1 MEIGNPNAG
10 EAKFKRSAELAYPPD
25 VQGDFPVLVHAVNK
39 SGLIFVITKFG
50 YLFVYE
56 AANGYLIYRQRIT
69 DSWIFAGVRNPKTDG
84 MIAINRN
91 GQMLAINVDQAAL
104 VPYIM
109 NQCKHIPDNV
119 GVAFKLAQRHSLPGA
134 DDLFSARFESLFS
147 TGDYKGAAIIARDA
161 PGTTLR
167 NMDTI
172 NKFKAVQAASGPQPI
187 LIYFSTLLETTK
199 LNEIESVEL
208 VKPVL
213 SQGKKN
219 LVEDWIR
226 QDKLTHSSQL
236 GETIKLFDPQLA
248 LSVFLRS
255 DNNEAVIQGFVETG
269 QFDKIIPY
277 M

>member
-1 MEIGNPNAG
+1 
-10 EAKFKRSAELAYPPD
+10 
-25 VQGDFPVLVHAVNK
+25 
-39 SGLIFVITKFG
+39 
-50 YLFVYE
+50 
-56 AANGYLIYRQRIT
+56 
-69 DSWIFAGVRNPKTDG
+69 
-84 MIAINRN
+84 
-91 GQMLAINVDQAAL
+91 MLAINVDPQSL
-104 VPYIM
+104 IPYIM

-134 DDLFSARFESLFS
+134 DDLFIARFESVFA
-147 TGDYKGAAIIARDA
+147 TGDYKAASLIARDA

-172 NKFKAVQAASGPQPI
+172 NKFKSLSVPSGPQPI

-226 QDKLTHSSQL
+226 QDKLTHS
-236 GETIKLFDPQLA
+236 T
-248 LSVFLRS
+248 
-255 DNNEAVIQGFVETG
+255 
-269 QFDKIIPY
+269 
-277 M
+277 

>member
-1 MEIGNPNAG
+1 V
-10 EAKFKRSAELAYPPD
+10 KS
-25 VQGDFPVLVHAVNK
+25 VLERR
-39 SGLIFVITKFG
+39 IF
-50 YLFVYE
+50 
-56 AANGYLIYRQRIT
+56 RQT
-69 DSWIFAGVRNPKTDG
+69 
-84 MIAINRN
+84 
-91 GQMLAINVDQAAL
+91 
-104 VPYIM
+104 
-109 NQCKHIPDNV
+109 
-119 GVAFKLAQRHSLPGA
+119 
-134 DDLFSARFESLFS
+134 
-147 TGDYKGAAIIARDA
+147 
-161 PGTTLR
+161 
-167 NMDTI
+167 
-172 NKFKAVQAASGPQPI
+172 
-187 LIYFSTLLETTK
+187 IYFSTLLETTK

-277 M
+277 MQKTGKQVDFIKVLQNVVPVNPEAGLGLAKMICTGASRYASTEAVA